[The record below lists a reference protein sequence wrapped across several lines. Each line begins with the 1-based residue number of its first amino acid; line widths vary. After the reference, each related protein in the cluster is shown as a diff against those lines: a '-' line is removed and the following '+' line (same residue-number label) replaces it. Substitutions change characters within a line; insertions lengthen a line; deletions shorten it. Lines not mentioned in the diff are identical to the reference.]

1 MNTFNKVVVYFLGE
15 EAAQDKGELIT
26 AIVIATICAFLLP
39 LM

>member
-26 AIVIATICAFLLP
+26 AILLAIFGAFLLP